1 MKKRREPL
9 TPDLTALIDVV
20 FILLIFFIV
29 TSVFKTPKMAL
40 KLSLPNA
47 NAKEIKTK
55 TKDITIALNKTKL
68 TFNNQLTTWDK
79 IDLSLQNI
87 KKKDKLITIKID
99 KTVQYNRVVKLLD
112 ILQKYQLNNLA
123 LITTKQDNL

>member
-123 LITTKQDNL
+123 LITTKQDK

>member
-47 NAKEIKTK
+47 TAKEIKTK

-68 TFNNQLTTWDK
+68 TFNNQLTTWDQ

-123 LITTKQDNL
+123 LITTKQDK

>member
-1 MKKRREPL
+1 MKRKREPL
-9 TPDLTALIDVV
+9 IPDLTALIDVV

-123 LITTKQDNL
+123 LITTKQDK